1 MNDCFVYKGVLVL
14 FDDKIGYFLYDNG
27 ERLVFDSRDRC
38 KAFISLRI
46 R

>member
-1 MNDCFVYKGVLVL
+1 MNDCFVYKGVMVL
-14 FDDKIGYFLYDNG
+14 FDDKIGYFLFDNG
-27 ERLVFDSRDRC
+27 ERLVFDCIDRC

>member
-1 MNDCFVYKGVLVL
+1 MNNSFVYKGVMVL
-14 FDDKIGYFLYDNG
+14 FDDKIGYFLFDNG